1 MIVVGFARIFKD
13 LGTASAVIRGKA
25 LSPALLSSIF
35 WVNLAFGA
43 LTMLLLC
50 AAAPAVAAF
59 YHEPRVTMLLRVVSL
74 TFLLSSLSILQQ
86 ALLERNLAFDRLAR
100 IELVAGVTGAAAGIG
115 AAVAGQGVWSLVYQA
130 LVVAGVTT
138 VLLWLVGGW
147 RPRLLFD
154 WGEVRAVTGY
164 SLNLTAFNVF
174 NYVERNLDNLL
185 IGRFLGAGALGYYAL
200 AYRLMLYPLQG
211 VSTVIIRVLFPT
223 YAKIQDDDARFR
235 RIYLQV
241 TGAIAVVTFP
251 VFFGLMATSEPL
263 ILTIFGEEW
272 RPVIPL
278 ILILG
283 PVGMLQSVGTMA
295 GAIYRAKGRTDWH
308 FRFQLV
314 TVSLSIPAFALGL
327 RWGVVGVAAA
337 YAAVMTILAYPS
349 FAIPFSLI
357 GLRVGALVAT
367 LWRPFASGALMALGV
382 VSLRTMLPAAVPPQE
397 ELAAAVAAGIVLYAA
412 TSWLLNREQLR
423 RLLDSLGARRAAPR
437 AMEGPGR
444 PARP

>member
-1 MIVVGFARIFKD
+1 
-13 LGTASAVIRGKA
+13 
-25 LSPALLSSIF
+25 
-35 WVNLAFGA
+35 
-43 LTMLLLC
+43 
-50 AAAPAVAAF
+50 
-59 YHEPRVTMLLRVVSL
+59 
-74 TFLLSSLSILQQ
+74 LSILQQ
-86 ALLERNLAFDRLAR
+86 ALLERRLAFDRLAR
-100 IELVAGVTGAAAGIG
+100 IELVAGVAGAAAGIG
-115 AAVAGQGVWSLVYQA
+115 AAAAGLGVWSLVCQA
-130 LVVAGVTT
+130 LLVAGVTT

-174 NYVERNLDNLL
+174 NYIERNLDNLL

-263 ILTIFGEEW
+263 ILTIFGEGW
-272 RPVIPL
+272 RPVAPL

-283 PVGMLQSVGTMA
+283 LVGMLQSVGTMG

-314 TVSLSIPAFALGL
+314 TVSLSIPAFAIGL
-327 RWGVVGVAAA
+327 RWGVVGVAAG
-337 YAAVMTILAYPS
+337 YATVMIILAYPS

-357 GLRVGALVAT
+357 GLRIGALVTT
-367 LWRPFASGALMALGV
+367 LWRPFASGALMAIGVLG
-382 VSLRTMLPAAVPPQE
+382 LRAMLPAAVPPQE
-397 ELAAAVAAGIVLYAA
+397 ELAAAVAAGIVFYATA
-412 TSWLLNREQLR
+412 SWLLNREQLR
-423 RLLDSLGARRAAPR
+423 QLLGSLGARRPAPR
-437 AMEGPGR
+437 AMERPGR
-444 PARP
+444 PAQP